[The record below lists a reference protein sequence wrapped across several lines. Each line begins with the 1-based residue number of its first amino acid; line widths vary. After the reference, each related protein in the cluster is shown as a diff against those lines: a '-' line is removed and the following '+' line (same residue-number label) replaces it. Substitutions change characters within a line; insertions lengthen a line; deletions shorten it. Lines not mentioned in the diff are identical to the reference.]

1 MSGPRD
7 SSRPTTFFIA
17 LFSGCL
23 LLCGMASAAPSI
35 TLSKKSGPP
44 TSKVLVS
51 GSGFEPNV
59 GVDIFFDTKDKALVV
74 TDGKGEFHDA
84 GIHVPRN
91 ARPSEHWFTA
101 LERNNDKGA
110 QKPFLVQTDW
120 RQFHFD
126 ADGTRLNPFENV
138 LNPRTVKGIGLKWFY
153 LTNFTV
159 SSSPAIVNGVVY
171 VSSDDGNIYALNAR
185 TGAKVWSHGSD
196 SGFSSPAVANG
207 VVYVSS
213 SVVVA
218 LNAKTG
224 AELWSYPAGD
234 SLSSP
239 VVADGMVYVG
249 SADHRLYA
257 LNAITGAKLWNYTT
271 GGFVG
276 TPPAV
281 ANGVV
286 YAGSLDHNVYALDA
300 ETGAL
305 LWSYTTDGEVL
316 ITSPVVA
323 EGVVYVGSADDKMY
337 ALNASNGTL
346 LWSYKTGNGIG
357 ATPAVANGIVYVASS
372 DGNLYAL
379 NASNGGVLWT
389 HSASL
394 YVSSPAVANG
404 VVYIGSLDHN
414 VYALNANNGTVL
426 WSYLTGRPLDY
437 ASPAIANG
445 LVYVGSD
452 DGKIY
457 AFGETGS
464 DRERHDPTQA
474 KAASNRPEP
483 KTLRP
488 DVNLK
493 AVNVRR
499 SSSGASI

>member
-1 MSGPRD
+1 MFSPQER
-7 SSRPTTFFIA
+7 SQRLTFLASLFIA
-17 LFSGCL
+17 CL
-23 LLCGMASAAPSI
+23 LSGLASAAPSI
-35 TLSKKSGPP
+35 SLSKKSGPP
-44 TSKVLVS
+44 TSKILVS

-74 TDGKGEFHDA
+74 TNGKGEFHDA
-84 GIHVPRN
+84 GIHAPRS
-91 ARPSEHWFTA
+91 ARPGKHWVTA
-101 LERNNDKGA
+101 LERNNDRGA
-110 QKPFLVQTDW
+110 QEPFLVQTDW
-120 RQFHFD
+120 SQFHFD

-138 LNPRTVKGIGLKWFY
+138 LNPRTVKRIDLKWSY

-196 SGFSSPAVANG
+196 GGFSSPTVANG

-239 VVADGMVYVG
+239 VVANGMVYLG
-249 SADHRLYA
+249 SADHGVYA
-257 LNAITGAKLWNYTT
+257 LSAKTGAKLWSYTT

-281 ANGVV
+281 SNGVV

-305 LWSYTTDGEVL
+305 LWSYPTDGEVF

-323 EGVVYVGSADDKMY
+323 EGVLYVGSADDKMY

-346 LWSYKTGNGIG
+346 LWSYTTGNGIG
-357 ATPAVANGIVYVASS
+357 ATPAVANGIVYVASA

-389 HSASL
+389 YSAGV

-404 VVYIGSLDHN
+404 VVYLGSLDHN

-426 WSYLTGRPLDY
+426 WSYTTGRGIDY

-445 LVYVGSD
+445 VVYIGSE
-452 DGKIY
+452 DGKVY
-457 AFGETGS
+457 AFGETGG
-464 DRERHDPTQA
+464 DPERHDPNRA
-474 KAASNRPEP
+474 RVASKRPEP

-488 DVNLK
+488 DLNLK
-493 AVNVRR
+493 A
-499 SSSGASI
+499 STSDEMPSWPSI